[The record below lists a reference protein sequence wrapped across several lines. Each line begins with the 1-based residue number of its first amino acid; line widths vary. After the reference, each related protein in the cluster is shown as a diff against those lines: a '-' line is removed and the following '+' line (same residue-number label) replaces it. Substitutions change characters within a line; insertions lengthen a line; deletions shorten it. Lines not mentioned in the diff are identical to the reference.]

1 MYASAEAKRQLAFEV
16 GNAYLATLGVDQV
29 LVASEQRYEY
39 AKQSLEAA
47 RARYK
52 GGLVGVNDV
61 TRAELEFATA
71 EMGVTQVKG
80 QVQTTYLQLGYLL
93 DDADILKRK
102 LEVPD
107 YLLKAAEEVTVSA
120 DHRYPK
126 PKTAGLTSTR
136 CAGWPARNVP
146 CPSPRRS
153 NGSRHW
159 PSPASTGIPMS
170 RG

>member
-1 MYASAEAKRQLAFEV
+1 LS
-16 GNAYLATLGVDQV
+16 
-29 LVASEQRYEY
+29 
-39 AKQSLEAA
+39 
-47 RARYK
+47 
-52 GGLVGVNDV
+52 GVNDV

-93 DDADILKRK
+93 DDTDILLRK
-102 LEVPD
+102 LEAPD
-107 YLLKAAEEVTVSA
+107 FLLKAAEEAALAVDQSISEA
-120 DHRYPK
+120 QNRR
-126 PKTAGLTSTR
+126 LTSTR

-153 NGSRHW
+153 NGSRLW

-170 RG
+170 RADRPEHQLERRRHPDLVPFRRVCQER